1 MLLGKTGLYNLAID
15 TRMMMDGWV
24 GFGLG
29 LQGLRYWLR
38 RAHVY
43 MCLSIVVGQ
52 H

>member
-1 MLLGKTGLYNLAID
+1 MILGKTGLYNLALD
-15 TRMMMDGWV
+15 TRMMTDGWM
-24 GFGLG
+24 GLG
-29 LQGLRYWLR
+29 LQGLRYRLG